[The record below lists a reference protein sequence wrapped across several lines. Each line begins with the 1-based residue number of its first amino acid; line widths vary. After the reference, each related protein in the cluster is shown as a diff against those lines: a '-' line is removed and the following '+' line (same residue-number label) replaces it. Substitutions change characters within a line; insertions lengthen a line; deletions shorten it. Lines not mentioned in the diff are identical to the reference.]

1 MYSGADIK
9 PVLSSLKE
17 LGGMLTG
24 KNIAEKKLQAAGIEG
39 GQLLTG
45 MPEDMGKIML
55 QIMGGKNTLQ
65 DVFVKADRLA
75 MKADAATRVAM
86 YNAYIQKGMSP
97 MRAKLAVLEALNYNK
112 RGLSPTVHML
122 STLVPFMNTQIQGL
136 DVLAKSLTGKLTLG
150 QQKDLR
156 AKLWRRGTALSVFTL
171 AYAALMSDDEA
182 YKNADPWTKYTS
194 WFIRVPFFDE
204 PLRVPAPFEFGY
216 IFKALP
222 EAVYNMAFKDEK
234 LSNVLK
240 FYKQAAINTVPVSMP
255 QALKPAI
262 EAFTGTSF
270 YTGQGIESA
279 REKGLLPGFRERN
292 NTTELSKLV
301 ASIAPETLSP
311 VMLDHLTRGYAG
323 GLGIALASVLNPFL
337 APTSNV
343 VAPEKT
349 GSQLPLIGGFFQPND
364 APGVINGAYEI
375 ATRAQQAS
383 KTFNDLANAG
393 QKEKAMA
400 FLNKF
405 KNEIVMQ
412 EAAGS
417 LVREMGELSAL
428 ERLINRGELKG
439 LSAADKANKLKEI
452 RAAKIKLAEAFS
464 KGYEKISAN
473 G

>member
-1 MYSGADIK
+1 
-9 PVLSSLKE
+9 
-17 LGGMLTG
+17 
-24 KNIAEKKLQAAGIEG
+24 
-39 GQLLTG
+39 
-45 MPEDMGKIML
+45 
-55 QIMGGKNTLQ
+55 
-65 DVFVKADRLA
+65 
-75 MKADAATRVAM
+75 
-86 YNAYIQKGMSP
+86 
-97 MRAKLAVLEALNYNK
+97 
-112 RGLSPTVHML
+112 
-122 STLVPFMNTQIQGL
+122 
-136 DVLAKSLTGKLTLG
+136 
-150 QQKDLR
+150 
-156 AKLWRRGTALSVFTL
+156 
-171 AYAALMSDDEA
+171 
-182 YKNADPWTKYTS
+182 
-194 WFIRVPFFDE
+194 
-204 PLRVPAPFEFGY
+204 
-216 IFKALP
+216 
-222 EAVYNMAFKDEK
+222 
-234 LSNVLK
+234 
-240 FYKQAAINTVPVSMP
+240 
-255 QALKPAI
+255 
-262 EAFTGTSF
+262 
-270 YTGQGIESA
+270 
-279 REKGLLPGFRERN
+279 
-292 NTTELSKLV
+292 
-301 ASIAPETLSP
+301 
-311 VMLDHLTRGYAG
+311 MLDHLTRGYAG